1 MREPDAPGTP
11 ATLATPSHRGAMRVA
26 LIYALFASLWIF
38 GSDWL
43 LGTLVSDPQWLVRIG
58 AFKGWAFVGVT
69 AVLLYLLVGGMVPS
83 TAAEV
88 RAAPQQAPEAAQ
100 LQRSPLA
107 LVSLAIVVLTGAM
120 LWYDHQD
127 RVGQQS
133 RQLQAT
139 ADVRAKQVG
148 AWMQDRLSQARFARS
163 SVLWA
168 SLFRRWQDSGDLQ
181 ARDQLMDRLI
191 ELRKA
196 FGNNSVMVLD
206 SRGELALGEPDH
218 DTTISPALRAAAL
231 RAMAKGEAN
240 HTGDFTTGVA
250 PGALW
255 FDVIAPLAG
264 GGAGAQ
270 AAAVLRID
278 PKELLQSALQGLPS
292 AQQSAA
298 TLLVRREGDQLLGV
312 FGRNGKPLS
321 TPDLLA
327 AKFVSGQVPF
337 GAIATGV
344 DFRGQAVL
352 GTVQPVPG
360 SDWYLVARIERAE
373 LRAASVKNA
382 IWIVAAGALALL
394 GAFVMAFLQRE
405 HRALERAR
413 FEQDEQRQR
422 LQSLALMQAI
432 SEGSND
438 AIFAKD
444 REGRYLL
451 CNRAASGMIGKPVD
465 QVLGRDDRALFDPEQ
480 AAVLMA
486 NDAQVMAQDR
496 LSSYEEVVGSGAS
509 EITVLATKG
518 PLHDADGR
526 VVGMFGISRDITERK
541 RSELA
546 LRESEATVR
555 TLIGSMADGMF
566 VAQAHRF
573 VFANAA
579 LPRMLGYADAE
590 FVDQPFEAVLAP
602 EFLELWTRR
611 FEQRIGD
618 GPEPEGH
625 YEVRFLCKDGGSIW
639 VELRASRSQYGG
651 RPAVLGLIRDIT
663 ERRRGEQALREV
675 SELLQ
680 AVEDSVLDHMA
691 VLDREGEIVNVNA
704 AWQRFAADDP
714 EEGCGAPVRSAV
726 GSNYLA
732 VCRDATGPGG
742 ETSRQAAEGI
752 AAVLSGRSEL
762 YTLEYAC
769 GCTHARRWF
778 HMSVLPL
785 RTQSG
790 GAVVV
795 HADVTQ
801 RRRAEDAVR
810 ESEAPYRSVVAALD
824 EGILVFGKQG
834 ELKACNLRAEQFF
847 GLDFAALQDP
857 QVLRA
862 WRPLQAD
869 GSMLRYADLPASRTL
884 RTGEPCRDELIGLV
898 PPGGSLR
905 WLMVNAQ
912 PVHDAASGELH
923 AVVVSFS
930 DITERHAAQEQL
942 RKLSMAVE
950 QCPIGIVI
958 RDIGGR
964 IEYVNEAFT
973 RISGFSKE
981 EAIGQPR
988 HVLQPQRSPAEREI
1002 DMLEALSRGEIWA
1015 GEFGNT
1021 RKDGSAYDEFVHAA
1035 PIRQP
1040 DGRIT
1045 HYLSIGEDISEK
1057 KRVGAELDRHR
1068 HQLQE
1073 LVDEGTG
1080 QLRELNAALL
1090 ERERFIRTMAD
1101 NQPGLLAYWDAG
1113 LRCRFANRAYREW
1126 FGRSEAEMDGIP
1138 IAELVGAEHLAVLQP
1153 YLDGVL
1159 RGQAQR
1165 YTSELRSR
1173 SGRAIH
1179 GLASCIPD
1187 LVDGAVRGFLV
1198 LVSDVTEIK
1207 QTERRLQ
1214 ETNAELM
1221 LARDR
1226 AEAANR
1232 AKSAFLANMSHEI
1245 RTPMNAIIG
1254 LTHLL
1259 HRDADDPVELERLE
1273 KVSEAAGHLLQVIN
1287 DILDLSKIESGKLE
1301 LERTD
1306 FSLARLLERTRSLV
1320 SQRAQAKGLALKVAV
1335 DADVPD
1341 ALHGDPTRLSQALLN
1356 LLSNAVKF
1364 TEHGGIGVQVALLDH
1379 DAAGVRLRFTVSDTG
1394 IGIAADKLPQLF
1406 SAFVQADT
1414 SMTRRFGGTGL
1425 GLAITQRLAAI
1436 MRGEVGVRSEP
1447 GEGSEFWFTARFE
1460 SGRPVAAESSPDARF
1475 AEAALRRQHAG
1486 ARVLLVE
1493 DNAVNQQ
1500 VIVELLHAVG
1510 LRVELAGDG
1519 QEALERAR
1527 EGAYDLVLMDV
1538 QMPVMDGLEAT
1549 RRLRSMT
1556 GWAAT
1561 PIVAM
1566 TANAFGEDRAACLA
1580 AGMDDHVAKPVDPP
1594 NLYAALLRWLSRGES
1609 PAPAVAAPEAA
1620 APTEPVDMAELPHIN
1635 GLDAALAMRYLG
1647 GQVLLYRRVLRQFAQ
1662 HHGDDVALL
1671 ASPVRH
1677 EERQALRE
1685 LAHSVKGASA
1695 SIGALRLPALAA
1707 ALEAAVAERRGDD
1720 EVHAAQHAVQRE
1732 LEMLVKA
1739 IRDGLSSGE
1748 TQPMVLEGGE
1758 VHEETLDRLLELL
1771 AAADY
1776 EAQPLLRRLAPRLQ
1790 RQYGTAIEEAE
1801 ASLGRFDYEQAL
1813 QTLRSLRRQ
1822 PV

>member
-1 MREPDAPGTP
+1 MREPAAHGMPAPPPG
-11 ATLATPSHRGAMRVA
+11 RGPMRVA
-26 LIYALFASLWIF
+26 LVYALFASLWIF

-43 LGTLVSDPQWLVRIG
+43 LGVLVADPQWLVRIG

-69 AVLLYLLVGGMVPS
+69 AVLLYLLVGRLVRS
-83 TAAEV
+83 TAGAVPEPPQS
-88 RAAPQQAPEAAQ
+88 AADTGLP
-100 LQRSPLA
+100 RSPLLFA
-107 LVSLAIVVLTGAM
+107 AISIVLLTGAA
-120 LWYDHQD
+120 LWYEHQD

-139 ADVRAKQVG
+139 ADLRAKQVG

-163 SVLWA
+163 SALWA
-168 SLFRRWQDSGDLQ
+168 SLFRRWQDSGDVQ
-181 ARDQLMDRLI
+181 ARDQLMERLV

-196 FGNNSVMVLD
+196 FGNSSVMVLD
-206 SRGELALGEPDH
+206 SRGELVLGEPGH
-218 DTTISPALRAAAL
+218 DVTVSPALRATAL
-231 RAMAKGEAN
+231 RAMARGEAL
-240 HTGDFTTGVA
+240 HTGDFTTGVV

-264 GGAGAQ
+264 GGASAQ

-278 PKELLQSALQGLPS
+278 PKQLLQSALQGWPS

-298 TLLVRREGDQLLGV
+298 TLLVQRDGDQLLGV
-312 FGRNGKPLS
+312 FGRNAKPLS

-327 AKFVSGQVPF
+327 AKFVNGQVPF
-337 GAIATGV
+337 GVIATGV

-360 SDWYLVARIERAE
+360 TSWYLVAKIDRAE
-373 LRAASVKNA
+373 LRAESMKNA
-382 IWIVAAGALALL
+382 IWIIAAGALALL
-394 GAFVMAFLQRE
+394 GAFVVAFLQRE
-405 HRALERAR
+405 HRALERSR
-413 FEQDEQRQR
+413 GEQAEQRQR

-444 REGRYLL
+444 REGRYVL
-451 CNRAASGMIGKPVD
+451 CNRAASEIIGKPVE
-465 QVLGRDDRALFDPEQ
+465 QVLGRDDRALFEPEQ

-496 LSSYEEVVGSGAS
+496 LSSYEEEVGSG
-509 EITVLATKG
+509 EHLITVLATKG
-518 PLHDADGR
+518 PLHDAEGR
-526 VVGMFGISRDITERK
+526 VAGMFGISRDITERK

-566 VAQAHRF
+566 VAQDHRF

-579 LPRMLGYADAE
+579 LPRLLGHTDEE
-590 FVDQPFEAVLAP
+590 FIGLPFAAVLAP
-602 EFLELWTRR
+602 EFLALWTQR
-611 FEQRIGD
+611 FEQRIGT
-618 GPEPEGH
+618 GPEPQGH
-625 YEVRFLCKDGGSIW
+625 YEVQFLRRDGSAIW
-639 VELRASRSQYGG
+639 LELRASRSQYRG
-651 RPAVLGLIRDIT
+651 RPAVLGLVRDIT
-663 ERRRGEQALREV
+663 ERRRNEQALREV
-675 SELLQ
+675 SELVQ

-691 VLDREGEIVNVNA
+691 VLDRDGVVVNVNA
-704 AWQRFAADDP
+704 AWQRFASDNADCSP
-714 EEGCGAPVRSAV
+714 GAPVRSDI
-726 GSNYLA
+726 GTNYLD
-732 VCRDATGPGG
+732 VCRAATGPGG
-742 ETSRQAAEGI
+742 ESARQAADGI
-752 AAVLSGRSEL
+752 AAILAGRSEL

-769 GCTHARRWF
+769 DGPQVRRWF

-801 RRRAEDAVR
+801 RRRAEEAVR
-810 ESEAPYRSVVAALD
+810 ESEAQYRSMVLALD
-824 EGILVFGKQG
+824 ESIMVFGTQG
-834 ELKACNLRAEQFF
+834 ELKACNVRAERFF

-857 QVLRA
+857 QVLRG
-862 WRPLQAD
+862 WRPVQAD

-884 RTGEPCRDELIGLV
+884 RTGEPSRDELIGVV
-898 PPGGSLR
+898 PPGGTLR

-912 PVHDAASGELH
+912 PVHDASSGKLN

-958 RDIGGR
+958 RDVDGR
-964 IEYVNEAFT
+964 IEYVNDAFA
-973 RISGFSKE
+973 RISGFSKD
-981 EAIGQPR
+981 EAIGQFR
-988 HVLQPQRSPAEREI
+988 HVLQPLRSPAARETE
-1002 DMLEALSRGEIWA
+1002 MVEALSRGETWT
-1015 GEFGNT
+1015 GEFSNT
-1021 RKDGSAYDEFVHAA
+1021 RKDGSAYEEFVHAA

-1045 HYLSIGEDISEK
+1045 HYLSIDEDVTEK

-1068 HQLQE
+1068 HRLQE

-1080 QLRELNAALL
+1080 QLRELNRALL
-1090 ERERFIRTMAD
+1090 ESERFIRTIAD
-1101 NQPGLLAYWDAG
+1101 NQPNLLAYWDAD

-1126 FGRSEAEMDGIP
+1126 YGRSEADMDGIP
-1138 IAELVGAEHLAVLQP
+1138 LAELLGDERMQMLQGHVGE
-1153 YLDGVL
+1153 VL
-1159 RGQAQR
+1159 RGRAQQ
-1165 YTSELRSR
+1165 YTSELRGNTGR
-1173 SGRAIH
+1173 SMH
-1179 GLASCIPD
+1179 GLASWIPD
-1187 LVDGAVRGFLV
+1187 LVEGSVRGFLV

-1207 QTERRLQ
+1207 QAERRLQ

-1259 HRDADDPVELERLE
+1259 HRDADDPIELERLE

-1320 SQRAQAKGLALKVAV
+1320 SQRAQAKGLALDVAV

-1364 TEHGGIGVQVALLDH
+1364 TEHGAIGVRVALLDH

-1394 IGIAADKLPQLF
+1394 IGIAADQMPQLF

-1447 GEGSEFWFTARFE
+1447 GAGSEFWFTARLE
-1460 SGRPVAAESSPDARF
+1460 SGRPVAADPLPDARF
-1475 AEAALRRQHAG
+1475 AEAALRRRHAG
-1486 ARVLLVE
+1486 ASVLLAE

-1500 VIVELLHAVG
+1500 VVVELLHAVG
-1510 LRVELAGDG
+1510 LRVEVAGDG
-1519 QEALERAR
+1519 QQALERAR
-1527 EGAYDLVLMDV
+1527 DGAFDLVLMDV
-1538 QMPVMDGLEAT
+1538 QMPLMDGLEAT
-1549 RRLRSMT
+1549 RRLRAMT
-1556 GWAAT
+1556 GWATT

-1609 PAPAVAAPEAA
+1609 PVPAVAAEAA
-1620 APTEPVDMAELPHIN
+1620 APTESVDMAALPHID

-1647 GQVLLYRRVLRQFAQ
+1647 GQVVLYRRVLRQFAQ
-1662 HHGDDVALL
+1662 HHGDDAAKL
-1671 ASPVRH
+1671 ASPVRLA
-1677 EERQALRE
+1677 ERQALRE
-1685 LAHSVKGASA
+1685 LAHSVKGSSA

-1732 LEMLVKA
+1732 LEMLLQA

-1748 TQPMVLEGGE
+1748 TQPMPLDSGD

-1776 EAQPLLRRLAPRLQ
+1776 EALPLLRRLAPRLH
-1790 RQYGTAIEEAE
+1790 RQYGAAIDDAE

-1813 QTLRSLRRQ
+1813 QTLRSLRPQ
-1822 PV
+1822 PA

>member
-1 MREPDAPGTP
+1 MQGQAAPGTP
-11 ATLATPSHRGAMRVA
+11 AKPPAQGAMHVA
-26 LIYALFASLWIF
+26 LVYALFASLWIF

-43 LGTLVSDPQWLVRIG
+43 LGVLVTDPQWLVRVG

-69 AVLLYLLVGGMVPS
+69 AVLLYLLVGRLAPS
-83 TAAEV
+83 SAGGA
-88 RAAPQQAPEAAQ
+88 RAAPPAAPAGR
-100 LQRSPLA
+100 LRSGPL
-107 LVSLAIVVLTGAM
+107 LLAVLGIVLLTGSA
-120 LWYDHQD
+120 LWYEHQD
-127 RVGQQS
+127 RVGYQS

-168 SLFRRWQDSGDLQ
+168 NLFRRWTDVADTQ

-196 FGNNSVMVLD
+196 FGDSSVMVLNA
-206 SRGELALGEPDH
+206 RGEFALGEPGQDV
-218 DTTISPALRAAAL
+218 TIPPALRAAAL
-231 RAMAKGEAN
+231 RAMASGEAM
-240 HTGDFTTGVA
+240 HTGGFSAGEATGTT
-250 PGALW
+250 W

-264 GGAGAQ
+264 GGSSAQ
-270 AAAVLRID
+270 AAVVLRID
-278 PKELLQSALQGLPS
+278 SKEFLQTALQGWPS
-292 AQQSAA
+292 APRTAA
-298 TLLVRREGDQLLGV
+298 TLLVQRVGDQLVGV
-312 FGRNGKPLS
+312 FGRNAMPLS
-321 TPDLLA
+321 TPELLA
-327 AKFVSGQVPF
+327 AKFISGQVPF

-352 GTVQPVPG
+352 GTMQPVPG
-360 SDWYLVARIERAE
+360 TGWYLVAKIDRAE
-373 LRAASVKNA
+373 LRAESLKNA

-394 GAFVMAFLQRE
+394 GAFVIAFVQRE
-405 HRALERAR
+405 RRALERSR
-413 FEQDEQRQR
+413 SEQAEQRQR

-451 CNRAASGMIGKPVD
+451 CNRAASEIIGKPVD
-465 QVLGRDDRALFDPEQ
+465 QVLGRDDRALFEPAQ

-496 LSSYEEVVGSGAS
+496 LSSYEEQVGSV
-509 EITVLATKG
+509 EQMITVLATKG
-518 PLHDADGR
+518 PLHDAHGK

-566 VAQAHRF
+566 VAQDHRF

-579 LPRMLGYADAE
+579 LPRLLGHTDEE
-590 FVDQPFEAVLAP
+590 FIGLPFEAVLAP
-602 EFLELWTRR
+602 EFLALWTQR

-625 YEVRFLCKDGGSIW
+625 YEVRFLRRDGSSIW
-639 VELRASRSQYGG
+639 VELRASRSQYRG

-663 ERRRGEQALREV
+663 ERHRNERALREV
-675 SELLQ
+675 SELVQ

-691 VLDREGEIVNVNA
+691 VLDPGGVIVNVNA
-704 AWQRFAADDP
+704 AWRRFAEDNSDCI
-714 EEGCGAPVRSAV
+714 GVAPARTGI
-726 GSNYLA
+726 GSSYLD
-732 VCRDATGPGG
+732 VCRESTGPGS
-742 ETSRQAAEGI
+742 ETARQAADGI
-752 AAVLSGRSEL
+752 ADVLSGRSEL
-762 YTLEYAC
+762 FTLEY
-769 GCTHARRWF
+769 GCDSAQVKRWF

-810 ESEAPYRSVVAALD
+810 ESEAQYRSVVLALD
-824 EGILVFGKQG
+824 EGILVFGTQG
-834 ELKACNLRAEQFF
+834 ELKACNPRAERFF
-847 GLDFAALQDP
+847 GLDFEVLKDP

-862 WRPLQAD
+862 WSPVQPD

-898 PPGGSLR
+898 PPGGALR

-912 PVHDAASGELH
+912 PVHDAASGALN

-942 RKLSMAVE
+942 RKLSLVVE

-958 RDIGGR
+958 RDVGGR
-964 IEYVNEAFT
+964 IEYVNDAFT
-973 RISGFSKE
+973 RISGFSKD
-981 EAIGQPR
+981 EAIGQFR
-988 HVLQPQRSPAEREI
+988 HVLQPLRRPAELEAE
-1002 DMLEALSRGEIWA
+1002 MLQALSRGEVWS
-1015 GEFGNT
+1015 GEFSNT
-1021 RKDGSAYDEFVHAA
+1021 RKDGGAYEEFVHAA

-1045 HYLSIGEDISEK
+1045 HYLSIGEDITEK

-1068 HQLQE
+1068 HRLQE

-1080 QLRELNAALL
+1080 QLRELNRALL
-1090 ERERFIRTMAD
+1090 ESERFIRTIAD
-1101 NQPGLLAYWDAG
+1101 NQPNLLAYWDAE

-1126 FGRSEAEMDGIP
+1126 YGRSEAEMDGI
-1138 IAELVGAEHLAVLQP
+1138 ALDELLGAERLQVLQP
-1153 YLDGVL
+1153 HVGEVL
-1159 RGQAQR
+1159 RGRSQL
-1165 YTSELRSR
+1165 YTSELRGSTGR
-1173 SGRAIH
+1173 SMH
-1179 GLASCIPD
+1179 GLASWIPD
-1187 LVDGAVRGFLV
+1187 LEDGAVRGFLV

-1207 QTERRLQ
+1207 QTEHRLQ

-1259 HRDADDPVELERLE
+1259 HRDAEDPVELERLE

-1301 LERTD
+1301 LEGTD

-1320 SQRAQAKGLALKVAV
+1320 AQRAQAKGLPLSVTV
-1335 DADVPD
+1335 DSEVPD
-1341 ALHGDPTRLSQALLN
+1341 ALRGDQTRLSQALLN

-1364 TEHGGIGVQVALLDH
+1364 TERGAIAVRVSLLEH
-1379 DAAGVRLRFTVSDTG
+1379 DAAGLRLRFAVSDTG
-1394 IGIAADKLPQLF
+1394 IGIAAEKLPQLF

-1425 GLAITQRLAAI
+1425 GLAITHRLAAL
-1436 MRGEVGVRSEP
+1436 MGGEVGVRSEP
-1447 GEGSEFWFTARFE
+1447 GAGSEFWFTVRLE
-1460 SGRPVAAESSPDARF
+1460 TGRPVSAPLAPDTGPAEV
-1475 AEAALRRQHAG
+1475 ALRRQHAG

-1493 DNAVNQQ
+1493 DNAVNQE
-1500 VIVELLHAVG
+1500 VVVELLHAAG
-1510 LRVELAGDG
+1510 LHVEVAGDG
-1519 QEALERAR
+1519 RQALERAQA
-1527 EGAYDLVLMDV
+1527 GSYHLILMDV
-1538 QMPVMDGLEAT
+1538 QVPVMDGLEAT
-1549 RRLRSMT
+1549 RRLRVMP
-1556 GWAAT
+1556 ALAVT

-1594 NLYAALLRWLSRGES
+1594 SLYAALLRWLSRGEAEVS
-1609 PAPAVAAPEAA
+1609 PMTASESATSPEA
-1620 APTEPVDMAELPHIN
+1620 PDMAELPHID

-1647 GQVLLYRRVLRQFAQ
+1647 GQVALYRRVLRQFTQ
-1662 HHGDDVALL
+1662 HHGDDVEVL
-1671 ASPVRH
+1671 ADPVGR
-1677 EERQALRE
+1677 EGRQPMRE

-1707 ALEAAVAERRGDD
+1707 ALEAAIAERRGDD
-1720 EVHAAQHAVQRE
+1720 EVHAAQRAVQRE
-1732 LEMLVKA
+1732 LEMLVQA
-1739 IRDGLSSGE
+1739 IREGLASGG
-1748 TQPMVLEGGE
+1748 TQPMALDGGD
-1758 VHEETLDRLLELL
+1758 VHEQTLDRLLELL
-1771 AAADY
+1771 AEADY
-1776 EAQPLLRRLAPRLQ
+1776 EALPLLRRLAPRLR
-1790 RQYGTAIEEAE
+1790 RQYGAVIDEVE
-1801 ASLGRFDYEQAL
+1801 ASLGRFDYEPAL
-1813 QTLRSLRRQ
+1813 AALRGLRRQ
-1822 PV
+1822 PA